1 MKTNKILKVMCII
14 ILILILIMISFVG
27 IYVKDNGRLVNILK
41 DFTTASEFGVEK
53 EYLFSLS
60 DETRTEYYD
69 VDGNLVAEEDVD
81 EDAEEGTYTTKEIAL
96 NSDEV
101 KTAENYNLVKDI
113 MEKRI
118 NEIGL
123 EEYRLTVDEES
134 GDIVLKTGETF
145 NVDNIINALYGQGEF
160 LLKDA
165 ETDEVLLS
173 NNDIKNARVGYYPD
187 TAGTSV
193 YLSINFNKEGKQ
205 KLKDISSKYIQTTE
219 VKDVTAEDGTV
230 TQEENEVTKNV
241 KLYVDGELIINTYFG
256 EPIENGQLQLTMG
269 QATTDSEEL
278 QNTLLAASVEAT
290 KLSHGAYP
298 LIYEATQNANIL
310 SSYDKN
316 VISQAVAV
324 VIGILTLILI
334 YFVIRYKERA
344 MLASVLFVGFTALYL
359 LAMRYANITI
369 TAASIA
375 GFAFIELFSIF
386 YINKLLSRL
395 KKYNISEE
403 TPKTII
409 NKSIMKA
416 IFVLIPIFIIA
427 VVFSLFTSL
436 SVSSLGIALFWGIL
450 LFIIYSYICAKT
462 LLLNFEYL
470 FEDK

>member
-1 MKTNKILKVMCII
+1 MKTNKILKVMCIV
-14 ILILILIMISFVG
+14 ILIIILIMISFVG

-53 EYLFSLS
+53 EYLFSVS
-60 DETRTEYYD
+60 NATKTEYYD
-69 VDGNLVAEEDVD
+69 ADGNLVAEEDVD
-81 EDAEEGTYTTKEIAL
+81 EDAEEGTYTTKEVAV
-96 NSDEV
+96 NSDEA
-101 KTAENYNLVKDI
+101 KTVENYNLVKNI

-123 EEYRLTVDEES
+123 EEYRLTVDEET

-145 NVDNIINALYGQGEF
+145 NVDSIINALYGQGEF

-165 ETDEVLLS
+165 ETDEVLLN
-173 NNDIKNARVGYYPD
+173 NNDIENARVGYYPD

-193 YLSINFNKEGKQ
+193 YLTINFNKEGTQ

-230 TQEENEVTKNV
+230 TQEETEVTKNV
-241 KLYVDGELIINTYFG
+241 KLYVDDELIINTYFG

-269 QATTDSEEL
+269 QATTDTEEL

-290 KLSHGAYP
+290 KLTHGAYP
-298 LIYEATQNANIL
+298 LIYEATQNANII

-316 VISQAVAV
+316 TISQAIAVA
-324 VIGILTLILI
+324 IGILTLILI

-344 MLASVLFVGFTALYL
+344 IFASVLFVGFTALYL
-359 LAMRYANITI
+359 LVMRYANITI
-369 TAASIA
+369 TAGSIA
-375 GFAFIELFSIF
+375 GFVFIELFSIF

-395 KKYNISEE
+395 KKYNINEE

-409 NKSIMKA
+409 NKSMLKA
-416 IFVLIPIFIIA
+416 IMVLIPVLIIS
-427 VVFSLFTSL
+427 VVFALFTSL

-450 LFIIYSYICAKT
+450 LFIIYSYIFAKT

>member
-27 IYVKDNGRLVNILK
+27 IYVKDNGRLVNIVK

-69 VDGNLVAEEDVD
+69 ADGNLVAEEDVD

-96 NSDEV
+96 NSDEA
-101 KTAENYNLVKDI
+101 KTVENYNLVKDI

-173 NNDIKNARVGYYPD
+173 NNDIKNAKVGYYPD
-187 TAGTSV
+187 TTGTSV
-193 YLSINFNKEGKQ
+193 YLSINFNKEGTQ

-269 QATTDSEEL
+269 QTTTDSEKL
-278 QNTLLAASVEAT
+278 QNTLLAASIEAT
-290 KLSHGAYP
+290 KLSYGAYP
-298 LIYEATQNANIL
+298 LVYETTQNANIL
-310 SSYDKN
+310 SNYDKN
-316 VISQAVAV
+316 VISQAIAV
-324 VIGILTLILI
+324 VIGFLTLILI

-344 MLASVLFVGFTALYL
+344 IFASILFVGFTALYL
-359 LAMRYANITI
+359 LAMRYAGITI
-369 TAASIA
+369 TAGSIA
-375 GFAFIELFSIF
+375 GFAFIELFLIF
-386 YINKLLSRL
+386 YINKLLNRL
-395 KKYNISEE
+395 KKYNINEE

>member
-27 IYVKDNGRLVNILK
+27 IYVKDNGRLVNIVK

-69 VDGNLVAEEDVD
+69 ADGNLVAEEDVD

-96 NSDEV
+96 NSDEA
-101 KTAENYNLVKDI
+101 KTVGNYNLVKDI

-173 NNDIKNARVGYYPD
+173 NNDIKNAKVGYYPD
-187 TAGTSV
+187 TTGTSV
-193 YLSINFNKEGKQ
+193 YLSINFNKEGTQ

-269 QATTDSEEL
+269 QTTTDSEEL
-278 QNTLLAASVEAT
+278 QNTLLAASIEAT
-290 KLSHGAYP
+290 KLSYGAYP
-298 LIYEATQNANIL
+298 LVYETTQNSNIL
-310 SSYDKN
+310 SNYDKN
-316 VISQAVAV
+316 VISQAIAV
-324 VIGILTLILI
+324 VIGFLTLILI

-344 MLASVLFVGFTALYL
+344 IFASVLFVGFTALYL
-359 LAMRYANITI
+359 LAMRYADITI
-369 TAASIA
+369 TAGSIA

-395 KKYNISEE
+395 KKYNINEE